1 MPGDTLRDPIIDGA
15 ILTQRVAVCMYAG
28 LVLLCIATCVLS
40 IWYILYSRAAKAA
53 AYVGGG
59 AGATSSGGML
69 PGLVKRF
76 VTEFSLLIAML
87 AARKMPDGNEMR
99 RLVIERMLGVLK
111 ARAYT
116 L

>member
-1 MPGDTLRDPIIDGA
+1 
-15 ILTQRVAVCMYAG
+15 
-28 LVLLCIATCVLS
+28 
-40 IWYILYSRAAKAA
+40 
-53 AYVGGG
+53 
-59 AGATSSGGML
+59 ML